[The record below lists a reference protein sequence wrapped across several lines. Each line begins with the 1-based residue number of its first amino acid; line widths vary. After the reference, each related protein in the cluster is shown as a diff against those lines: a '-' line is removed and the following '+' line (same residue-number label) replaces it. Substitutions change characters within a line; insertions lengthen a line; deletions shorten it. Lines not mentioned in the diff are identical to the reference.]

1 LRHSINEE
9 LKVMW
14 YQFPVFPDDKMLN
27 LLKERS
33 RYLLVILLVSTST
46 VNIYAQQMIIG
57 SPEEDSIRLAQLA
70 GNYDLNVSMA
80 VRPLY
85 IKQPA
90 SNKKFQLKP
99 LPVSFATQYNSQRP
113 FGWNDG
119 SMILAR
125 GLQTQLRAGV
135 YLRMGIVEM
144 QLAPEWVYATN
155 PSYDTSVHWG
165 TNPGGVYNKLFL
177 GQSSVGLRL
186 GGVSVGVS
194 SQNLWWGPGI
204 RSSLLM
210 SNNAPGFLHAYIRSN
225 RPLKTPIGHFEWQL
239 IGARLEGDSNRPYE
253 NFHLKRATESYPA
266 SWRYQS
272 AFVFSYQP
280 KWVPGLFLGMT
291 RTLQRYQQDIGLG
304 GGSFLKKY
312 IPVLTKA
319 FQKKNE
325 QTDDAENTDQLASFF
340 FRWLLPKSKLEVY
353 AEWGYNDYKQNIRD
367 YVMDATHSAA
377 YIIGIQKLY
386 STSKYKLLIGAEI
399 TKTAESPSNL
409 LRGAGNW
416 YVHGGDNGYTH
427 ANQIVG
433 AGFGYGS
440 DMMSLR
446 FNYLPNSK
454 NFSFLFQLEK
464 VTRDPNSFSAKW
476 TDYIWQITPR
486 WRVNRLQIILPLQ
499 FVYSNTYLWNSES
512 KGTNM
517 FMRINFNYSL

>member
-1 LRHSINEE
+1 
-9 LKVMW
+9 MW
-14 YQFPVFPDDKMLN
+14 YLFLVFPDKK
-27 LLKERS
+27 LLKKKFLHIR
-33 RYLLVILLVSTST
+33 LVVLFVSST
-46 VNIYAQQMIIG
+46 VGYVDAQQVVIG
-57 SPEEDSIRLAQLA
+57 TPEEDSIRLAQLA

-272 AFVFSYQP
+272 AFVVSYQP
-280 KWVPGLFLGMT
+280 KWIPGLFLGMT

-304 GGSFLKKY
+304 GGGFLQQY

-340 FRWLLPKSKLEVY
+340 FRWLLPKSGLEVY
-353 AEWGYNDYKQNIRD
+353 GEWGYNDYKQNIRD
-367 YVMDATHSAA
+367 YVMDATHSGA
-377 YIIGIQKLY
+377 YIVGVQKLF
-386 STSKYKLLIGAEI
+386 TTKRHHLLVGAEL
-399 TKTAESPSNL
+399 TKTAESASNL

-416 YVHGGDNGYTH
+416 YVHWGNNGYTNY
-427 ANQIVG
+427 NQIIG
-433 AGFGYGS
+433 AGVGLGS
-440 DMMSLR
+440 NLQALKFDLIKTNKPENILIQIER
-446 FNYLPNSK
+446 IL
-454 NFSFLFQLEK
+454 
-464 VTRDPNSFSAKW
+464 RDPNK
-476 TDYIWQITPR
+476 
-486 WRVNRLQIILPLQ
+486 
-499 FVYSNTYLWNSES
+499 
-512 KGTNM
+512 
-517 FMRINFNYSL
+517 FNISWIDYSLLLQPSCIVNNVKLILSMNLTYSKNVYWVENNTILNFQGRVTIIYQMLKLKKN